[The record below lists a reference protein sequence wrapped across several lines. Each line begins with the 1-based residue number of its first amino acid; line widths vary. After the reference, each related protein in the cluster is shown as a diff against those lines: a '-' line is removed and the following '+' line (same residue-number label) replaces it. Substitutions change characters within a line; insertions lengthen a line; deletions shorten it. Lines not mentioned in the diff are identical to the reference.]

1 MRLDF
6 IYVIIYL
13 FYLFLLFSTERKEME
28 DAISPIIYT
37 HHHYRSHTLERI

>member
-13 FYLFLLFSTERKEME
+13 FYFYFFSTERKEME